1 MSWILLSKRNHSILN
16 LLKLIFVLFKEV
28 LNIVSKTQ
36 CEKEYTR
43 QYWYGEGWKRWK
55 DAVSQGAS
63 LKDKFRKSSTT
74 TPPRHSISEF
84 YLNSTQKNLSSVAK
98 ETKHCSAQKTLVCNL
113 WGMSHALIWWQ
124 FSLLTVSR
132 QPFCTFSAQRD
143 LKLLSHNMKGS
154 DVF

>member
-1 MSWILLSKRNHSILN
+1 M
-16 LLKLIFVLFKEV
+16 IFVLFKEV

-84 YLNSTQKNLSSVAK
+84 YINSTQKNLSSVAK
-98 ETKHCSAQKTLVCNL
+98 ETKRCSAQKTLFVICEECHMHWFDGSFPCWQSVDNL
-113 WGMSHALIWWQ
+113 SVHFQLKEISNYLVTTWKEATCFSSWGLFAINTLHHVMGA
-124 FSLLTVSR
+124 
-132 QPFCTFSAQRD
+132 
-143 LKLLSHNMKGS
+143 
-154 DVF
+154 